1 MKNTSLALVVNSLI
15 LCSLLLP
22 NITFAASSSETA
34 KDQIITM
41 LLEKISKL
49 ESEIALLK
57 KQSKSVKVEITSQNT
72 DYSKKVKPLFD
83 SLKKKEA
90 LRVKASI
97 KLSESTCL
105 KPNRVNSGGKV
116 TFTCRDNGFIL
127 NKNINVSEIAKP
139 SAKQKAI
146 IADINE
152 LDVEIEDI
160 NDKIEEFKVLYGLK

>member
-1 MKNTSLALVVNSLI
+1 MKNISLALVVNSLV

-57 KQSKSVKVEITSQNT
+57 KESKSVKVEITSQNT
-72 DYSKKVKPLFD
+72 DYSKKIKPLLD
-83 SLKKKEA
+83 SLKKKEG
-90 LRVKASI
+90 LREKASI

-105 KPNRVNSGGKV
+105 KPSRVNSGGKV
-116 TFTCRDNGFIL
+116 KFICRDKSFIL
-127 NKNINVSEIAKP
+127 NKAINVSQITNP
-139 SAKQKAI
+139 NAKQKTM
-146 IADINE
+146 IASINK
-152 LDVEIEDI
+152 LDAEIEEI
-160 NDKIEEFKVLYGLK
+160 NNKIDEFKTLYGIK

>member
-1 MKNTSLALVVNSLI
+1 MKNTLPSLLINSLI
-15 LCSLLLP
+15 LCSLLIP
-22 NITFAASSSETA
+22 SITFAANSSETA

-57 KQSKSVKVEITSQNT
+57 KESKSVKVEITSQNT

-97 KLSESTCL
+97 KLSESTCS
-105 KPNRVNSGGKV
+105 KPSRVNSGGKV
-116 TFTCRDNGFIL
+116 KFTCRDKSFIL
-127 NKNINVSEIAKP
+127 NKNINVSEISAP
-139 SAKQKAI
+139 SAKQKVT
-146 IADINE
+146 IAEINK
-152 LDVEIEDI
+152 LDDEIEDI
-160 NDKIEEFKVLYGLK
+160 NNKIEEFKVLYGLK